1 MKLFLTTWKPEF
13 GSYTKE
19 QFNELKKILRQDG
32 HVKTPWTM
40 RASEVN
46 IGDQIILF
54 RQGEVTGLYG
64 FGHVT
69 GSDEIIEKDDSRKF
83 EVTLCNLRDSIDQPF
98 FSKKDLVSGG
108 IKQTLL
114 NAQSSAQGS
123 VPEDQVDIFQKVF
136 ISKYGFGLERLSVE
150 YCIKQAKGVADVQHH
165 IKRIKTLDFI
175 QVIVKGQNYGSN
187 DDRTWYFNCDYPDW
201 RCWQNPI

>member
-1 MKLFLTTWKPEF
+1 MKLFLITWKPEF

-150 YCIKQAKGVADVQHH
+150 YCIK
-165 IKRIKTLDFI
+165 
-175 QVIVKGQNYGSN
+175 
-187 DDRTWYFNCDYPDW
+187 
-201 RCWQNPI
+201 

>member
-1 MKLFLTTWKPEF
+1 MKLFLITWKPEF

-19 QFNELKKILRQDG
+19 QFNELKKSLRRDG
-32 HVKTPWTM
+32 YVKTPWTM

-69 GSDEIIEKDDSRKF
+69 GSDEILEKDHSRKF

-98 FSKKDLVSGG
+98 FSKKELVLGG
-108 IKQTLL
+108 IKNTLL

-123 VPEDQVDIFQKVF
+123 VSSEQADALNQILVN
-136 ISKYGFGLERLSVE
+136 KYGYGLDRACFE
-150 YCIKQAKGVADVQHH
+150 YCIDKI
-165 IKRIKTLDFI
+165 IKK
-175 QVIVKGQNYGSN
+175 
-187 DDRTWYFNCDYPDW
+187 
-201 RCWQNPI
+201 

>member
-1 MKLFLTTWKPEF
+1 MKLFLITWKPEF

-19 QFNELKKILRQDG
+19 QFNELKKSLRRDG
-32 HVKTPWTM
+32 FVKTPWTM

-46 IGDQIILF
+46 IGDQVILF

-69 GSDEIIEKDDSRKF
+69 GSDEIVDKNDTRKF

-98 FSKKDLVSGG
+98 FSKKDLVAEG
-108 IKQTLL
+108 IKNTLL

-123 VPEDQVDIFQKVF
+123 VPEDQVKVF
-136 ISKYGFGLERLSVE
+136 QQIFSAKYGFGLEKLCAE
-150 YCIKQAKGVADVQHH
+150 YCIK
-165 IKRIKTLDFI
+165 
-175 QVIVKGQNYGSN
+175 
-187 DDRTWYFNCDYPDW
+187 
-201 RCWQNPI
+201 

>member
-1 MKLFLTTWKPEF
+1 MKLFLITWKPEF

-19 QFNELKKILRQDG
+19 QFNELKKSLRRDG
-32 HVKTPWTM
+32 YVKTPWTM

-69 GSDEIIEKDDSRKF
+69 GSDEILEKDDSRKF

-98 FSKKDLVSGG
+98 FSKKELVLGG
-108 IKQTLL
+108 IKNTLL

-123 VPEDQVDIFQKVF
+123 VPEDQVKVF
-136 ISKYGFGLERLSVE
+136 QQIFSAKYGFGLEKLCVE
-150 YCIKQAKGVADVQHH
+150 YCIK
-165 IKRIKTLDFI
+165 
-175 QVIVKGQNYGSN
+175 
-187 DDRTWYFNCDYPDW
+187 
-201 RCWQNPI
+201 

>member
-1 MKLFLTTWKPEF
+1 MKLFLITWKPEF

-19 QFNELKKILRQDG
+19 QFNELKKSLRRDG
-32 HVKTPWTM
+32 YVKTPWTM

-98 FSKKDLVSGG
+98 FSKKDLVAGG
-108 IKQTLL
+108 IKNTLL
-114 NAQSSAQGS
+114 NSQSSAQGS
-123 VPEDQVDIFQKVF
+123 VPEDQVEVFQQIF
-136 ISKYGFGLERLSVE
+136 SAKYGFELEKLCAE
-150 YCIKQAKGVADVQHH
+150 YCIK
-165 IKRIKTLDFI
+165 
-175 QVIVKGQNYGSN
+175 
-187 DDRTWYFNCDYPDW
+187 
-201 RCWQNPI
+201 

>member
-1 MKLFLTTWKPEF
+1 MKLFLITWKPEF

-19 QFNELKKILRQDG
+19 QFNELKKSLRKDG
-32 HVKTPWTM
+32 FVKTPWTM

-46 IGDQIILF
+46 IGDRIILF

-69 GSDEIIEKDDSRKF
+69 GSDEILENDGSRKF

-108 IKQTLL
+108 VKNTLL

-123 VPEDQVDIFQKVF
+123 VPEDQAKVF
-136 ISKYGFGLERLSVE
+136 QQIFSAKYGFGLEKLCSE
-150 YCIKQAKGVADVQHH
+150 YCIK
-165 IKRIKTLDFI
+165 
-175 QVIVKGQNYGSN
+175 
-187 DDRTWYFNCDYPDW
+187 
-201 RCWQNPI
+201 